1 MPKPYPLPSELERI
15 WVDQRPTIVR
25 LRLTYLLALITCVL
39 FLTLC
44 PVWIGKTYHL
54 ENGRHHLS
62 CERFGFDGKTLCDR
76 YPVWDPPH
84 AHIQES
90 DSKVLWPWQEPYW
103 PCHVEIDVGGAYF
116 WLFACLLVLGIALK
130 MAYLT
135 FAPGVSDWF
144 VTVVWWLSIVL
155 LLMLIMLIWLSTRL
169 SVGMG

>member
-1 MPKPYPLPSELERI
+1 MPSRNQPPELQRI
-15 WVDQRPTIVR
+15 VGDHRRVIVR
-25 LRLTYLLALITCVL
+25 LRITYLFALISCVL

-54 ENGRHHLS
+54 ENGGYHLS
-62 CERFGFDGKTLCDR
+62 CGRFGFDGKTLCDR

-84 AHIQES
+84 AHVQES

-116 WLFACLLVLGIALK
+116 WLIACLLVLGIALK

-144 VTVVWWLSIVL
+144 VTLAWLISIGML
-155 LLMLIMLIWLSTRL
+155 LLLIFVLWVSLQLSG
-169 SVGMG
+169 GMG